1 MRAKTNKIWVH
12 VLALGAS
19 VAVNAAFIHG
29 FAALRMDPWPAVF
42 ADATAKADTRPVA
55 STAQA
60 PVTDRLERVL
70 VIGKRPAASDGV
82 AMAQVP
88 MPRSRDC
95 PVPL

>member
-1 MRAKTNKIWVH
+1 MREKTDKLWAH

-19 VAVNAAFIHG
+19 VAVNAAIVQG
-29 FAALRMDPWPAVF
+29 FMHSRTDPWPAVF

>member
-29 FAALRMDPWPAVF
+29 FAASRMDPWPEVF
-42 ADATAKADTRPVA
+42 ADATAKPDARPIA
-55 STAQA
+55 ATAQA